1 MQRFSIIIP
10 VFNVEP
16 FLKVCLDSISHQTF
30 QEFEVIC
37 VNDGSTDNSLSILEE
52 YAQKDTRF
60 KILSQKNQG
69 QGVARNEGLKIAKGE
84 YIIFIDPDDWLED
97 NALENIYNFFQETN
111 ADVIEF
117 NYREYNDYSGKFRFI
132 NHGNRINKTYGYNL
146 AEKRYYSW
154 KNTQKGIFYRID
166 LHVWSRAYSK
176 QFLDKIDAR
185 FAPTKHGEDHI
196 FTHIVLLNANKIY
209 YLDQYLYNYRCRN
222 GSAVNSISDD
232 NFGVFR
238 NIELLKEYLIKNNL
252 YDELKDEFKDYQV
265 MVMSWHY
272 KYISTSKIE
281 EYCAKCR
288 EYLTNEEYKKMLYQ
302 VKHHDNSF
310 LEFIFSLKNE
320 QEFGI
325 KRKVITILGIR
336 IKIKPKQ
343 KKVEGNK

>member
-10 VFNVEP
+10 VFNVES
-16 FLKVCLDSISHQTF
+16 FLKVCLDSISYQTF

-37 VNDGSTDNSLSILEE
+37 VNDGSTDNSLSILE
-52 YAQKDTRF
+52 
-60 KILSQKNQG
+60 
-69 QGVARNEGLKIAKGE
+69 
-84 YIIFIDPDDWLED
+84 
-97 NALENIYNFFQETN
+97 
-111 ADVIEF
+111 
-117 NYREYNDYSGKFRFI
+117 DYS
-132 NHGNRINKTYGYNL
+132 
-146 AEKRYYSW
+146 
-154 KNTQKGIFYRID
+154 
-166 LHVWSRAYSK
+166 
-176 QFLDKIDAR
+176 
-185 FAPTKHGEDHI
+185 
-196 FTHIVLLNANKIY
+196 
-209 YLDQYLYNYRCRN
+209 CRN
-222 GSAVNSISDD
+222 GSAVSSISDD
-232 NFGVFR
+232 NFGVFQ

-252 YDELKDEFKDYQV
+252 YSELKDEFKDYQV

-336 IKIKPKQ
+336 IKIKQKQ
-343 KKVEGNK
+343 KRWGGNK